1 MDVLFGATDDDGD
14 GVDGFDDRVFP
25 PDKLDWLDTFGETS
39 KLDDT
44 KDFELDLSTVTV
56 NTEEVAIAEVCS
68 GTVVVDSNDVCID
81 WLVTLWDATKLGNT
95 ENGLEVSFVT
105 AVEDTTATSTVLG
118 GIALD
123 EVFNLTLLDDWLV
136 ALDLSFVA
144 FAVIEDPT
152 PNTEEELKTV
162 TTVDDSAVD
171 VAAMALVLLTPSPTE
186 LKTADGCM
194 V

>member
-14 GVDGFDDRVFP
+14 GVDDFDDRVFP

-39 KLDDT
+39 KLVDT

-56 NTEEVAIAEVCS
+56 DTDEVAITEVCS
-68 GTVVVDSNDVCID
+68 GTVVVDSNDVFID
-81 WLVTLWDATKLGNT
+81 WLVTWDATKLGDT

-123 EVFNLTLLDDWLV
+123 EVFNLTLLNDWLV
-136 ALDLSFVA
+136 ALDLSLVA
-144 FAVIEDPT
+144 FAVIENPT
-152 PNTEEELKTV
+152 PNTEEELETV
-162 TTVDDSAVD
+162 TTVDDSVVD
-171 VAAMALVLLTPSPTE
+171 VAATALVWFTPSPTE